1 MTAGRDRTPRVLA
14 LVGLRC
20 SGKSTVG
27 RALAER
33 VGARFIDLDERVA
46 AAGGLASAGAVLEQR
61 GLEGFRDLEESVL
74 AELLGDPPAGVTA
87 AEESRRG
94 DLQAA
99 ELGGKTVLAT
109 GGGTVERAASRERL
123 RRLTR
128 VVWLRAPLD
137 ELRAR
142 MAADTDTERP
152 PIPTGDEEEFISL
165 ERRRAPHFADLAD
178 GVVEVSGRSPEDLAA
193 ELDAAW

>member
-1 MTAGRDRTPRVLA
+1 M
-14 LVGLRC
+14 
-20 SGKSTVG
+20 
-27 RALAER
+27 
-33 VGARFIDLDERVA
+33 
-46 AAGGLASAGAVLEQR
+46 
-61 GLEGFRDLEESVL
+61 
-74 AELLGDPPAGVTA
+74 
-87 AEESRRG
+87 
-94 DLQAA
+94 
-99 ELGGKTVLAT
+99 LAT

-165 ERRRAPHFADLAD
+165 ERRRAPLFADLAD